1 MLILNKITNLGL
13 KIYNKIVL
21 RDYNIIYKNN

>member
-1 MLILNKITNLGL
+1 MLILKKITSVGL